1 MGNFKFYAQ
10 IPEAAYRA
18 QELFFQLGYVWHDTK
33 CQTPMTF
40 DKPCWYSSFE
50 DGDLTCDKT
59 DVNHAHL
66 EVSLQMLQE
75 LVVLKRNDVSDAN
88 HRDNDGKALFITN
101 ENVMYYWGGEEWI
114 KSAFNGSTSYGS
126 YLKNCVKPINKHT
139 VREFLDPERAYLY
152 IALAEHEIKENM
164 LGHGKWI
171 EIPEGAEL
179 YAHWPSNGDKNFH
192 SEKSYFQDGN
202 WEICAWSVEKI
213 KTGEAGARVLW
224 KREEDSKGRPP
235 IGFYYDGQQFR
246 PFITDINPKFDAELV
261 EQSKKFIK
269 PDHLDRF
276 QAAQAYL
283 EGKPVQ
289 FMTANG
295 DFINITSDSTLGIF
309 DVDGGY
315 SFRIK
320 PTILNLNI
328 ELPTPFQPK
337 EGEMYWFISPFH
349 STGYDH
355 SKFSNHIAD
364 KLHTQYGAYRT
375 EEEMKQV
382 VSAWRKAIKELNNA

>member
-59 DVNHAHL
+59 DVNHAHVEVTL
-66 EVSLQMLQE
+66 ENLQE
-75 LVVLKRNDVSDAN
+75 MVVLKRNDVSDAN

-101 ENVMYYWGGEEWI
+101 ENVMYYWGGDGWI
-114 KSAFNGSTSYGS
+114 KSAFNGSNSYGS

-164 LGHGKWI
+164 PGHGKWI
-171 EIPEGAEL
+171 EIPEGSEL

-213 KTGEAGARVLW
+213 KNGEAGARVLW
-224 KREEDSKGRPP
+224 NRNQNTENQADKG
-235 IGFYYDGQQFR
+235 
-246 PFITDINPKFDAELV
+246 LL

-269 PDHLDRF
+269 PDQLNRF

-283 EGKPVQ
+283 DGKPVQ

-295 DFINITSDSTLGIF
+295 DFIDISSNSTLGIF
-309 DVDGGY
+309 EEDGGY

-328 ELPTPFQPK
+328 EVPAPFEPK
-337 EGEMYWFISPFH
+337 VGDMYWFISPFY

-355 SKFSNHIAD
+355 CKFSNDIAD
-364 KLHTQYGAYRT
+364 KLHIQYGAWRT

-382 VSAWRKAIKELNNA
+382 VAAWRKGIKELNNA